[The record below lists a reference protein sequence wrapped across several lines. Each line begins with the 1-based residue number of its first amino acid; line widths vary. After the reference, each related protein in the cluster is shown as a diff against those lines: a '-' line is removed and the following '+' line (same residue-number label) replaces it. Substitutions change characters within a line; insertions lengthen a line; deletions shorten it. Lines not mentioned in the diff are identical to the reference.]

1 MRGAALRRLALL
13 LLPAA
18 PAATTC
24 INGSDVSLA
33 PRLPKKLK
41 ARPLR
46 TVGSDCPKTYVYDI
60 PALWDYDV
68 PWRELHTVSPARIF
82 GQPCGAGV
90 ADEFDTAQ
98 WSMAMVVLWR
108 LATSARCGAVDEPR
122 DAELFLVPTWPA
134 AKDADAWDAVCDR
147 EANENETKAL
157 PHLDEA
163 RAHRHVLLVGKG
175 HTKPRGKCDRWW
187 RKPRGLLKRAT
198 RFAYSDDYR
207 RRQAPTAPSSSTT
220 PSPGRWPATASS
232 TTRATSH
239 LYSVPYPSNVHG
251 LSRAAWRFRPPAWRY
266 DGRRRESLVSYLGT
280 THANK
285 TYAGL
290 RPRLKAACDLRQGLG
305 AADRCE
311 RTSPRDD
318 RDACAPKVKNFCG
331 LKATMMRATFCLE
344 PGGDSP
350 YRKGVF
356 DALLSGCVPVLFSQQ
371 LARRAWHRGLEA
383 LAGVARGDLDALAH
397 LAGLDGD
404 AVAELRSNAA
414 ATAPALQYAVDD
426 AAGPGD
432 AFEIILRAAVAGRA
446 PTQIPI
452 MAPAKKAAA
461 AKQSTTMKDFFAPK
475 PKKQK
480 PASAAASTPAAAKA
494 DDATATDATA
504 KAKILANKKEAQ
516 KKRAL
521 KFLEPIADDEW
532 RRFAGEASKSYLFAL
547 AEFVAKERRAKTVF
561 PPPEHTFAALDACPL
576 SGIKVVVVGQDP
588 YHGPGQA
595 HGLAFSIK
603 DGADCNHQK
612 KGWETFTDA
621 VVKCVNRRPGKGA
634 VFVLWGKPALAKCA
648 NIDRRKH
655 KVIVS
660 SHPSPL
666 SNTKTDAPFTGSK
679 CCSRINAH
687 LVDDLGCESGVDWD
701 L

>member
-1 MRGAALRRLALL
+1 M
-13 LLPAA
+13 LPAA

-108 LATSARCGAVDEPR
+108 LATSARCGAVDDPR

-147 EANENETKAL
+147 EANDNETRAL

-198 RFAYSDDYR
+198 RFAYSDDY
-207 RRQAPTAPSSSTT
+207 SGHGGKNY
-220 PSPGRWPATASS
+220 SPYGPVFFDDANLARKMAGDRVFDDARHFP
-232 TTRATSH
+232 H

-251 LSRAAWRFRPPAWRY
+251 LSRAARRFRPPAWRY

-290 RPRLKAACDLRQGLG
+290 RPRLKAACDLRRGLR
-305 AADRCE
+305 AMERCE

-371 LARRAWHRGLEA
+371 LARVAPWHRGLEA
-383 LAGVARGDLDALAH
+383 LPGVGAFSPHAVVLNASAVARGELDALAH

-432 AFEIILRAAVAGRA
+432 AFEIILRAAVAVA
-446 PTQIPI
+446 
-452 MAPAKKAAA
+452 
-461 AKQSTTMKDFFAPK
+461 
-475 PKKQK
+475 
-480 PASAAASTPAAAKA
+480 
-494 DDATATDATA
+494 
-504 KAKILANKKEAQ
+504 EA
-516 KKRAL
+516 R
-521 KFLEPIADDEW
+521 
-532 RRFAGEASKSYLFAL
+532 
-547 AEFVAKERRAKTVF
+547 ERRA
-561 PPPEHTFAALDACPL
+561 PSSGRRSGPGALALAAAL
-576 SGIKVVVVGQDP
+576 
-588 YHGPGQA
+588 
-595 HGLAFSIK
+595 
-603 DGADCNHQK
+603 
-612 KGWETFTDA
+612 A
-621 VVKCVNRRPGKGA
+621 V
-634 VFVLWGKPALAKCA
+634 
-648 NIDRRKH
+648 
-655 KVIVS
+655 
-660 SHPSPL
+660 
-666 SNTKTDAPFTGSK
+666 APIT
-679 CCSRINAH
+679 
-687 LVDDLGCESGVDWD
+687 
-701 L
+701 